1 MQHMRL
7 CKRPKTNANEDRERS
22 EEMTRK
28 ECPRCAFELTVIPDQ
43 VSRKCNRCMWIG
55 CLVSDLAEH
64 FAEEKR
70 KEKHDEH

>member
-1 MQHMRL
+1 M
-7 CKRPKTNANEDRERS
+7 S
-22 EEMTRK
+22 RK
-28 ECPRCAFELTVIPDQ
+28 ECPRCTFELTVIPDQ